1 MVTTL
6 TPSDAVDLIRP
17 ADSLAIPLGPGVPGQ
32 FMHALAAR
40 EAWDDLRLFG
50 ALMPDL
56 YEVLLRPGVSMRSGF
71 FGPAERFMLAGGA
84 TIEFVP
90 ADFRRFAPV
99 LEQIRPRVVAT
110 AATPPD
116 ADGWMSLSL
125 HAGASIG
132 ELHAAAADPDRLCI
146 VETSAH
152 FPRTTGLPPDHRH
165 ALHVDQ
171 VDVVVDGDA
180 NPFVLDDKP
189 AGPADEAIAGF
200 AADFVP
206 DGATLQTGIGGI
218 PNTVAALLAERPGGG
233 YGIHSEMFTTGLMRL
248 CKAGKV
254 TNDHKGEFDGFAVT
268 TFAAG
273 THELYDWL
281 DGNPD
286 VRFLP
291 VDIVN
296 SPENI
301 SRNREM
307 ITINGAMSIDLA
319 GQVVADTM
327 AGTQFSGIGGHE
339 DFIAGAGL
347 ELSDRSLVC
356 LPSTATVDGG
366 LLSRITPSLAPGS
379 IVTTPRHQLDVVIT
393 EYGVAE
399 VLGLTVRERAEA
411 LAAIAHPDF
420 REELIEAAAATS

>member
-1 MVTTL
+1 
-6 TPSDAVDLIRP
+6 
-17 ADSLAIPLGPGVPGQ
+17 
-32 FMHALAAR
+32 MHALATR

-71 FGPAERFMLAGGA
+71 FGPAERFMLASGA
-84 TIEFVP
+84 KIEFVP
-90 ADFRRFAPV
+90 ADFRRFVPV
-99 LEQIRPRVVAT
+99 LEQIRSRVIAT

-132 ELHAAAADPDRLCI
+132 ELHAAAADPERLCI
-146 VETSAH
+146 VETSPH
-152 FPRTTGLPPDHRH
+152 FPRTMGLPPEHRH

-180 NPFVLDDKP
+180 TPFALVDKP
-189 AGPADEAIAGF
+189 AGPADEAIA
-200 AADFVP
+200 AAATDFVP

-218 PNTVAALLAERPGGG
+218 PNTVAALLSERSGAG
-233 YGIHSEMFTTGLMRL
+233 YGIHSEMFTTGLMQL

-273 THELYDWL
+273 TQELYDWL
-281 DGNPD
+281 DGNTD

-307 ITINGAMSIDLA
+307 ITINGAMGIDLA
-319 GQVVADTM
+319 GQVIADTL

-356 LPSTATVDGG
+356 LRSTATVDGD
-366 LLSRITPSLAPGS
+366 LVSRITPSLLPGS
-379 IVTTPRHQLDVVIT
+379 IVTTPRHHLDVVIT

-411 LAAIAHPDF
+411 LATIAHPNF
-420 REELIEAAAATS
+420 REELLAAAAATSEECSRGIRAPYR